1 MGAADVA
8 EDLMHQGFN
17 CAQSVLGACGPALGM
32 DRDTC
37 LRLAAP
43 FGGGFAR
50 AGETCGALSGALLVV
65 GLARGVASPL
75 PEDKERGYGPARD
88 LVERFRQAHGA
99 LACRVLAGV
108 DMSTP
113 EGLQEYRDRGLHD
126 TLCPRYVR
134 TACRLLEELL
144 PGQVEA

>member
-1 MGAADVA
+1 MPIAHTYDEALAHVA
-8 EDLMHQGFN
+8 
-17 CAQSVLGACGPALGM
+17 
-32 DRDTC
+32 
-37 LRLAAP
+37 
-43 FGGGFAR
+43 
-50 AGETCGALSGALLVV
+50 
-65 GLARGVASPL
+65 
-75 PEDKERGYGPARD
+75 D